1 MIATNWWEV
10 AWAWLAAWTVGG
22 GLLLGAIYG
31 VIWLLGGFAHSGL
44 NSSLE

>member
-10 AWAWLAAWTVGG
+10 ARAWLMAWTVGG

-31 VIWLLGGFAHSGL
+31 TIWLLGGFDSVRNAD
-44 NSSLE
+44 